1 MNYPQA
7 VGGTAATDAGIA
19 IAVDGIV
26 KRYGELTAVN
36 NVSFTV
42 RKGETFGLLGPNG
55 AGKTTTLEII
65 EGLRTPDEGRVVV
78 QGIDVKANP
87 RQSRS
92 IMGIQLQEAGL
103 FDRLTVAETIRL
115 FSTFHRK
122 SVPVESLIKR
132 LQLEEKANA
141 QVRTLSGG
149 QRQRLSIALALV
161 NDPDVVFLDE
171 PTTGLDPQAR
181 RHLWEII
188 RSIRDEGRTIVLTTH
203 YMEEAEVLCDRVA
216 IVDHG
221 ELIALDTPGQLIQQ
235 YAPGVKVFVTP
246 AEDAPMEGAP
256 AEDATVADAPAAGAS
271 ASGAVSG
278 KAAEEDAWAAAL
290 RALPGVHDVV
300 VGFEQDETV
309 AYTNDFEETIDALL
323 KAGKAGDIRYRSLRV
338 EASNL
343 EDVFL
348 TLTGRRLRE

>member
-1 MNYPQA
+1 MTHPQA
-7 VGGTAATDAGIA
+7 AMAAVAGGADAA
-19 IAVDGIV
+19 IAVEGIV
-26 KRYGELTAVN
+26 KRYGTLTAVN
-36 NVSFTV
+36 DVSFTV

-65 EGLRTPDEGRVVV
+65 EGLRVPDAGRVVV
-78 QGIDVKANP
+78 EGIDVKANP
-87 RQSRS
+87 RQARS

-122 SVPVESLIKR
+122 SVPVDKLIER
-132 LQLEEKANA
+132 LQLKEKANA

-161 NDPDVVFLDE
+161 NDPQVVFLDE

-221 ELIALDTPGQLIQQ
+221 ELIALDTPGNLIQK

-246 AEDAPMEGAP
+246 AE
-256 AEDATVADAPAAGAS
+256 ADDGWN
-271 ASGAVSG
+271 
-278 KAAEEDAWAAAL
+278 EAL
-290 RALPGVHDVV
+290 KELPGVHDVV
-300 VGFEQDETV
+300 TGFEDDETV
-309 AYTNDFEETIDALL
+309 VYTNDFEATMDALL
-323 KAGKAGDIRYRSLRV
+323 KAGKAGHIRYRSLRV

>member
-1 MNYPQA
+1 MSHPQA
-7 VGGTAATDAGIA
+7 ASGAVAADAGIA
-19 IAVDGIV
+19 IAVEGIV
-26 KRYGELTAVN
+26 KRYGPLTAVN
-36 NVSFTV
+36 NVSFAV

-65 EGLRTPDEGRVVV
+65 EGLRIPDEGRVVV
-78 QGIDVKANP
+78 QGIDVKADP
-87 RQSRS
+87 RRARA

-115 FSTFHRK
+115 FSTFHQK
-122 SVPVESLIKR
+122 SVPVDSLIRR
-132 LQLEEKANA
+132 LQLEEKAKSL
-141 QVRTLSGG
+141 VHTLSGG

-161 NDPDVVFLDE
+161 NDPEIVFLDE

-221 ELIALDTPGQLIQQ
+221 ELIALDTPGSLIQR
-235 YAPGVKVFVTP
+235 YAPGVKVFV
-246 AEDAPMEGAP
+246 AP
-256 AEDATVADAPAAGAS
+256 AEGLAGGTADAAHAPETPAS
-271 ASGAVSG
+271 RH
-278 KAAEEDAWAAAL
+278 DAWIGAL

-300 VGFEQDETV
+300 AGFEQDETV
-309 AYTNDFEETIDALL
+309 VYTNDFEETIDALL
-323 KAGKAGDIRYRSLRV
+323 KAGKAGHIRYRSLRV

>member
-1 MNYPQA
+1 MNVPQATSGAA
-7 VGGTAATDAGIA
+7 VGGAAVTDASVA

-26 KRYGELTAVN
+26 KRYGTLTAVN

-65 EGLRTPDEGRVVV
+65 EGLRIPDEGRVVV
-78 QGIDVKANP
+78 QGIDVKAEP
-87 RQSRS
+87 RQARAL
-92 IMGIQLQEAGL
+92 MGIQLQEAGL

-122 SVPVESLIKR
+122 SVPVDSLIER
-132 LQLEEKANA
+132 LQLEEKAKSL
-141 QVRTLSGG
+141 VHTLSGG

-161 NDPDVVFLDE
+161 NDPEVVFLDE

-235 YAPGVKVFVTP
+235 YAPGVKVFV
-246 AEDAPMEGAP
+246 AP
-256 AEDATVADAPAAGAS
+256 AEGPGSPAESATTGEADGH
-271 ASGAVSG
+271 
-278 KAAEEDAWAAAL
+278 DDWAAAL

-300 VGFEQDETV
+300 VGFDQDETV

-323 KAGKAGDIRYRSLRV
+323 KAGKAGHIRYRSLRV